1 MFFIGFG
8 RRFLLE
14 VFREPLPRKMNW
26 ELLPMTH
33 FFLLPRI
40 WFALFFF
47 QMNILVYFVTA
58 GILTKFVMHITPTAK
73 TKCRSFSINVFRC
86 FLGRFFSRFQKIYE
100 KSVKFSLRFIYLERF
115 LLQCWL
121 FVVYIFSGRQN
132 ISVNQHLLLYLLRG
146 SILMSLS
153 GFTTISE
160 LKGFYGAVCNFTAS
174 LLIRYIW
181 KTS

>member
-1 MFFIGFG
+1 
-8 RRFLLE
+8 
-14 VFREPLPRKMNW
+14 
-26 ELLPMTH
+26 
-33 FFLLPRI
+33 
-40 WFALFFF
+40 
-47 QMNILVYFVTA
+47 MNILVYFVTA

-132 ISVNQHLLLYLLRG
+132 ISVNQHYLLYLFCS
-146 SILMSLS
+146 SILMRLS
-153 GFTTISE
+153 GFTPISE
-160 LKGFYGAVCNFTAS
+160 LKGLHGTLCNFRAS
-174 LLIRYIW
+174 LLRRYPW